1 MSQFDIKVPSSK
13 DKVKIMVEDLI
24 KLYKSPDK
32 EYSLAKGIP
41 LVWLKLIYLY
51 SKKVKSL
58 RIKYRGKSIKNVY
71 NRNQAHCLMKYAES
85 FAIYER

>member
-1 MSQFDIKVPSSK
+1 MNFDIKVPSSK

-24 KLYKSPDK
+24 KLYKSDDK
-32 EYSLAKGIP
+32 EESLAKGIP
-41 LVWLKLIYLY
+41 LVWKNLIYLY
-51 SKKVKSL
+51 SKHVKSL

-71 NRNQAHCLMKYAES
+71 NRNQAHCLMKYATS